1 MLKVLFITVL
11 ICFVINMPIGYALG
25 MASVTALFTS
35 GNGAAAMLMI
45 PQRIVAGMN
54 SFPLLAIVYFM
65 IAGAVMELG
74 GVSKRI
80 INLASAFVGHKKG
93 GVASAAVISC
103 AIFAA
108 ISGSTPA
115 TAAAIGSI
123 TIPEMNKRGY
133 PADYSS
139 AVVASSACL
148 GVIIPPSITMVIFAN
163 TCNTSVGQG
172 LIAGI
177 IPGIIMCAALC
188 FTNWLF
194 CRKAGYQVE
203 PKCTKKEVWA
213 ACKDAVWAILMPV
226 IILGGIMTGVFT
238 PTESAAIAILYGII
252 VGLFI
257 YRELDFKHLPELFY
271 KASLNS
277 AMIMLLI
284 GCSSPFG
291 YLMTTNKV
299 PQMFSNFILGISD
312 NYYVVYSLVLLVFLI
327 LGTFMETAS
336 IVMLSVPIM
345 YPIMQAI
352 GADMVHF
359 ACVGVISLAIGMAT
373 PPVGVSLFATCG
385 ISKVTMGQISK
396 KVWPFLLVMI
406 ACLLLFMAVPQ
417 ICTFLPN
424 LMFN

>member
-11 ICFVINMPIGYALG
+11 ICFVINMPIGYSLG
-25 MASVTALFTS
+25 LASVAALFLN
-35 GNGAAAMLMI
+35 GGAAQMLMI

-80 INLASAFVGHKKG
+80 INLASAFVGHKRG

-133 PADYSS
+133 PTDYSS

-148 GVIIPPSITMVIFAN
+148 GVIIPPSITMVIFCN
-163 TCNTSVGQG
+163 TCNASVGQG

-177 IPGIIMCAALC
+177 VPGIIMCAALC

-203 PKCTKKEVWA
+203 PKCSKKEVWVA
-213 ACKDAVWAILMPV
+213 FKDAFWAILMPV
-226 IILGGIMTGVFT
+226 IILGGIMTGFFT
-238 PTESAAIAILYGII
+238 PTESAAIAILYGLI
-252 VGLFI
+252 VGFFV
-257 YRELDFKHLPELFY
+257 YKELKLKDLVPLFY

-277 AMIMLLI
+277 AMIMVLI

-291 YLMTTNKV
+291 YIMTTNKV
-299 PQMFSNFILGISD
+299 PQIFSNFVLGISD
-312 NYYVVYSLVLLVFLI
+312 NYYVVYALVLLIFLV

-336 IVMLSVPIM
+336 IIMLTVPIM
-345 YPIMQAI
+345 YPIMQTI

-359 ACVGVISLAIGMAT
+359 ACVGVIALAIGMAT
-373 PPVGVSLFATCG
+373 PPVGISLFATCG
-385 ISKVTMGQISK
+385 ISKVTMGDISK

-406 ACLLLFMAVPQ
+406 LCLLLFMAVPQ
-417 ICTFLPN
+417 LCTFLPN

>member
-1 MLKVLFITVL
+1 MLTVLFTTVIVCL
-11 ICFVINMPIGYALG
+11 VINMPIGYALG
-25 MASVTALFTS
+25 ISS
-35 GNGAAAMLMI
+35 AAALVFTGNDAQMLMI

-54 SFPLLAIVYFM
+54 SFPLLAIAYFM

-80 INLASAFVGHKKG
+80 VNLAAAFVGHKKG

-123 TIPEMNKRGY
+123 TIPEMTKRGY

-163 TCNTSVGQG
+163 TCGTSVGQG

-177 IPGIIMCAALC
+177 IPGIILTAALC

-194 CRKAGYQVE
+194 CRKAGYEVE
-203 PKCTKKEVWA
+203 PKATKKEVLS
-213 ACKDAVWAILMPV
+213 ACKDSFWAIMMPV
-226 IILGGIMTGVFT
+226 IILGGIMTGFFT
-238 PTESAAIAILYGII
+238 PTESAAIAILYGIL
-252 VGLFI
+252 VGMFV
-257 YRELDFKHLPELFY
+257 YRELKVKDLPRLFY
-271 KASLNS
+271 MAAMNS
-277 AMIMLLI
+277 AMIMVLI

-291 YLMTTNKV
+291 YIMTTNKV
-299 PQMFSNFILGISD
+299 PQIFSSFILGISD
-312 NYYVVYSLVLLVFLI
+312 NYYVVYALVLLIFLI

-336 IVMLSVPIM
+336 IIMLTVPILT
-345 YPIMQAI
+345 PIMNTI

-359 ACVGVISLAIGMAT
+359 ACVGVIALAIGMAT
-373 PPVGVSLFATCG
+373 PPVGISLFATCG
-385 ISKVTMGQISK
+385 VSKVTMAEISK
-396 KVWPFLLVMI
+396 KVWPFLAVML
-406 ACLLLFMAVPQ
+406 ACLFLFMAVPGL
-417 ICTFLPN
+417 CTWLPN
-424 LMFN
+424 LMFK

>member
-1 MLKVLFITVL
+1 MLTALFTTVI
-11 ICFVINMPIGYALG
+11 ICLVINMPIGYALG
-25 MASVTALFTS
+25 IAS
-35 GNGAAAMLMI
+35 AAALVFTGNEAQMLMI

-54 SFPLLAIVYFM
+54 SFPLLAIAYFM

-80 INLASAFVGHKKG
+80 ISLASAFVGHKKG

-123 TIPEMNKRGY
+123 TIPEMEKRGY
-133 PADYSS
+133 PKDYSS

-163 TCNTSVGQG
+163 TCGTSVGKG

-177 IPGIIMCAALC
+177 IPGIILAGALVL
-188 FTNWLF
+188 TNWLF
-194 CRKAGYQVE
+194 CRKAGYEVE
-203 PKCTKKEVWA
+203 PKATKKEFWFAV
-213 ACKDAVWAILMPV
+213 KDSFWAILMPV
-226 IILGGIMTGVFT
+226 IILGGIMTGYFT
-238 PTESAAIAILYGII
+238 PTESAAIAILYGIL
-252 VGLFI
+252 VGLFV
-257 YRELDFKHLPELFY
+257 YKELKIKDLPRLFY
-271 KASLNS
+271 SAALNS
-277 AMIMLLI
+277 AMIMVLI

-291 YLMTTNKV
+291 YIMTTNKV
-299 PQMFSNFILGISD
+299 PQIFSSFILGISD
-312 NYYVVYSLVLLVFLI
+312 NYYVVYSLVLIIFLI

-336 IVMLSVPIM
+336 IIMLTVPILT
-345 YPIMQAI
+345 PIMNAI

-373 PPVGVSLFATCG
+373 PPVGISLFATCG
-385 ISKVTMGQISK
+385 ISKVTMGQISAK
-396 KVWPFLLVMI
+396 IWPFLGVMVV
-406 ACLLLFMAVPQ
+406 CLFLFMAFPGL
-417 ICTFLPN
+417 CSWLPN
-424 LMFN
+424 IMFA

>member
-11 ICFVINMPIGYALG
+11 TCFVINMPIGYSLG
-25 MASVTALFTS
+25 LASVAALFL
-35 GNGAAAMLMI
+35 NGSAAQMLMI

-80 INLASAFVGHKKG
+80 INLASAFVGHKRG

-133 PADYSS
+133 PTDYSS

-148 GVIIPPSITMVIFAN
+148 GVIIPPSITMVIFCN
-163 TCNTSVGQG
+163 TCNASVGQG

-177 IPGIIMCAALC
+177 VPGIIMCAALC

-203 PKCTKKEVWA
+203 PKCSKKEVWVA
-213 ACKDAVWAILMPV
+213 FKDAFWAILMPV
-226 IILGGIMTGVFT
+226 IILGGIMTGFFT
-238 PTESAAIAILYGII
+238 PTESAAIAILYGLI
-252 VGLFI
+252 VGFFV
-257 YRELDFKHLPELFY
+257 YKELKPKDLVPLFY

-277 AMIMLLI
+277 AMIMVLI

-291 YLMTTNKV
+291 YIMTTNKV
-299 PQMFSNFILGISD
+299 PQIFSNFVLGISD
-312 NYYVVYSLVLLVFLI
+312 NYYVVYALVLLIFLV

-336 IVMLSVPIM
+336 IIMLTVPIM
-345 YPIMQAI
+345 YPIMQII

-359 ACVGVISLAIGMAT
+359 ACVGVIALAIGMAT
-373 PPVGVSLFATCG
+373 PPVGISLFATCG
-385 ISKVTMGQISK
+385 ISKVTMGDISK
-396 KVWPFLLVMI
+396 KVWPFLLVMVL
-406 ACLLLFMAVPQ
+406 CLFLFMAVPQ
-417 ICTFLPN
+417 LCTFLPN

>member
-11 ICFVINMPIGYALG
+11 ICFVINMPIGYSLG
-25 MASVTALFTS
+25 LASVAALFL
-35 GNGAAAMLMI
+35 NGDTAQMLMI

-54 SFPLLAIVYFM
+54 SFPLLAIAYFM

-80 INLASAFVGHKKG
+80 INLASAIVGHKRG

-133 PADYSS
+133 PMDYSS

-148 GVIIPPSITMVIFAN
+148 GVIIPPSITMVVFCN
-163 TCNTSVGQG
+163 CSNTSVGQG

-177 IPGIIMCAALC
+177 IPGIILCGALC

-194 CRKAGYQVE
+194 CRKAGYEVE
-203 PKCTKKEVWA
+203 KKCSGKEVWRA
-213 ACKDAVWAILMPV
+213 LKDAFWAILMPV
-226 IILGGIMTGVFT
+226 IILGGIMSGFFT
-238 PTESAAIAILYGII
+238 PTESAAIAIFYGLI
-252 VGLFI
+252 VGFFV
-257 YRELDFKHLPELFY
+257 YKELKLKDLGTLFY

-277 AMIMLLI
+277 AMIMVLI

-291 YLMTTNKV
+291 YIMTTNKV
-299 PQMFSNFILGISD
+299 PQIFSNFILGISD
-312 NYYVVYSLVLLVFLI
+312 NYYVIYTLVLLIFLV

-336 IVMLSVPIM
+336 IIMLTVPIM
-345 YPIMQAI
+345 YPIMVAI

-359 ACVGVISLAIGMAT
+359 ACVGVIALAIGMAT
-373 PPVGVSLFATCG
+373 PPVGISLFATCG
-385 ISKVTMGQISK
+385 ISKVTMAQISK

-406 ACLLLFMAVPQ
+406 LCLFLFMLLPGL
-417 ICTFLPN
+417 CTFLPN
-424 LMFN
+424 LMFS